1 MPERKIEPLAG
12 QRFASGPPSRR
23 LEPSAPPP
31 LERGEERPGERPPL
45 RPTAPPTA
53 RPPSSRPLGR
63 RLSRLATDALPR
75 SAWGLALAAMAVALA
90 AAGSG
95 EPGRLRPTGAAA
107 FLAGAGFGPA
117 GILGFAAGEMLVLLL
132 VFGAPGEA
140 LLTAVADALVAAFA
154 YLTFRD
160 AGRVGRGLPNLR
172 SYLWFLAAAAFG
184 SVGGAFVL
192 AAGGQADRLAAGTA
206 LYAAGN
212 LTSVVLGGLPLLFL
226 ASHWL
231 RRWLV
236 PLPAELPSPPLAR
249 LRFVAPEDEGAA
261 ADDSEATRI
270 VTPHRTSPGE
280 LALWAAALLGITVLA
295 SPILVGA
302 PESGFWVALLYL
314 LPVIKAA
321 QLYGMRGGLLAA
333 SVSGLAY
340 LGGTAAGA
348 RLIGE
353 AASFHPLPLYA
364 QFLLLSP
371 LAAYLGRTWQNE
383 ARLRVELV
391 SHHRLLRQ
399 DLLRVV
405 NALVAAVEAKDAYT
419 ESHLRRVGEYAV
431 TVGGRLGLRG
441 HDLEVLYFGAVLHD
455 IGKIGVPESVIRKQ
469 GPLDDDEEELMRR
482 HPEIGA
488 RIVSELDVLRDAA
501 PLILHHQE
509 RWDGGDETLYPGY
522 PHGLTGDAI
531 PLGARII
538 AVVDAFDAMTTDR
551 PYRASLGQQAAI
563 EELRRQ
569 AGRQFDPRVVD
580 AFVEVLAERPWL

>member
-1 MPERKIEPLAG
+1 
-12 QRFASGPPSRR
+12 
-23 LEPSAPPP
+23 
-31 LERGEERPGERPPL
+31 
-45 RPTAPPTA
+45 
-53 RPPSSRPLGR
+53 
-63 RLSRLATDALPR
+63 
-75 SAWGLALAAMAVALA
+75 
-90 AAGSG
+90 
-95 EPGRLRPTGAAA
+95 PGRLRPTAAAA
-107 FLAGAGFGPA
+107 FLAGSGFGPA
-117 GILGFAAGEMLVLLL
+117 GILGFALGEPLILLL
-132 VFGAPGEA
+132 ISGVPLPA
-140 LLTAVADALVAAFA
+140 LLAAGADALLAAFA

-172 SYLWFLAAAAFG
+172 SYLWFLAAATLG
-184 SVGGAFVL
+184 SLTGAFVL
-192 AAGGQADRLAAGTA
+192 AWGGFADRLAAGTA
-206 LYAAGN
+206 LHAAGN

-226 ASHWL
+226 AHHRL

-236 PLPAELPSPPLAR
+236 PLPAELPSPPFAR
-249 LRFVAPEDEGAA
+249 LRFAPSEDEGAA

-270 VTPHRTSPGE
+270 VTPRRVSSGE
-280 LALWAAALLGITVLA
+280 AGLWVVVLLGITVLA
-295 SPILVGA
+295 APILVSV

-333 SVSGLAY
+333 SGCALAC
-340 LGGTAAGA
+340 LVGAAAGTWW
-348 RLIGE
+348 IDE
-353 AASFHPLPLYA
+353 AESFRPLPLYA

-371 LAAYLGRTWQNE
+371 LAAYLGHSWQNE
-383 ARLRVELV
+383 ARLRMELV

-431 TVGGRLGLRG
+431 AVGGRLGLAGR
-441 HDLEVLYFGAVLHD
+441 DLEVLYFGAVLHD

-469 GPLDDDEEELMRR
+469 GPLDAEEEALMRR

-488 RIVSELDVLRDAA
+488 RIVSELDVLRDTA

-509 RWDGGDETLYPGY
+509 RWDGGDETLFPGY

-551 PYRASLGQQAAI
+551 PYRASLGQEAAVT
-563 EELRRQ
+563 ELRRQ